1 MSRMVPDRYSPPP
14 RRDRDYD
21 GPCDRKFVSQLL
33 AEKRQLERDLS
44 ERDRQVVSLE
54 AEVQRLNRAC
64 CPGNCASRTPSLTRR
79 EKIAAATC
87 HAQLPDTEKR
97 VTC

>member
-54 AEVQRLNRAC
+54 AEVKRLTALLPRELRKSHPN
-64 CPGNCASRTPSLTRR
+64 LTRR
-79 EKIAAATC
+79 EKIAADLNGQSVS
-87 HAQLPDTEKR
+87 HANPQ
-97 VTC
+97 